1 MVMAHALLAV
11 MPPYV
16 AVAVTFVVPAVIV
29 DGSKVQTASVV
40 ISAVDS
46 SL

>member
-16 AVAVTFVVPAVIV
+16 AVAVTLVVPAVIV
-29 DGSKVQTASVV
+29 DWSKVQTASEVT
-40 ISAVDS
+40 SAVDS

>member
-1 MVMAHALLAV
+1 MMMTHALLAV

-16 AVAVTFVVPAVIV
+16 AVAVTLEVPAVIV
-29 DGSKVQTASVV
+29 DGLKAQTASEVT
-40 ISAVDS
+40 SAVDS

>member
-16 AVAVTFVVPAVIV
+16 AVAVTVVVPAVIV
-29 DGSKVQTASVV
+29 DGTKDHTASEVT
-40 ISAVDS
+40 SAADS